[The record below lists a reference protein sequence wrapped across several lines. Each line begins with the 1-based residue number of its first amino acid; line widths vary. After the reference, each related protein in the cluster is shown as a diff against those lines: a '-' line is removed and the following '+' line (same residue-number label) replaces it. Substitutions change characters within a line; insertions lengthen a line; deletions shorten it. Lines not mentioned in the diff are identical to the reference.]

1 MSLELSVR
9 SQKFWD
15 VEFMKWTLQFTPAV
29 LLCSFQKLYT
39 RCYGIFFICTCV
51 RHFNQ
56 PPYYNTTEPLATTAN
71 MHELDQVI
79 SLQAHFPS
87 INNLITNCKFDRR
100 VKTTY
105 HSRSLISP
113 SSSCDIWTG
122 RRDLIWLKPT
132 HISATSSFVLLLI
145 MYVFCKALMS
155 SPMLSYCRTNKLQ
168 HKMMLKPTAHTFREM
183 WKYNLQINSQFTH
196 NKKVTVTSVTQYH
209 FW

>member
-1 MSLELSVR
+1 MSLELCVW
-9 SQKFWD
+9 SQNFAMWNS
-15 VEFMKWTLQFTPAV
+15 MKWTLHFTPAV
-29 LLCSFQKLYT
+29 LLCSFQKLYA

-56 PPYYNTTEPLATTAN
+56 PPYYNTTEPLAKTAN

-79 SLQAHFPS
+79 LLQAHFSS
-87 INNLITNCKFDRR
+87 INNLITNCKFDRQ
-100 VKTTY
+100 VTTTY

-132 HISATSSFVLLLI
+132 HISATSFFVLLLM
-145 MYVFCKALMS
+145 MYVFCNALMS

-168 HKMMLKPTAHTFREM
+168 HKMIL
-183 WKYNLQINSQFTH
+183 
-196 NKKVTVTSVTQYH
+196 
-209 FW
+209 